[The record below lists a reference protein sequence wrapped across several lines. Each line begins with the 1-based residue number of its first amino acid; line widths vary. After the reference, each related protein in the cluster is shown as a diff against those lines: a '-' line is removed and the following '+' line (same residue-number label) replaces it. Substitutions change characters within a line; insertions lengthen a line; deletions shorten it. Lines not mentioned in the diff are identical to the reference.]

1 MMQERLTITVEEAAR
16 LLGISRAFA
25 YLLVAR
31 NELPN
36 LKLGRRVVIPRRA
49 LERLLDFEAPVS
61 SSASNAENRAGA
73 AARAR
78 TT

>member
-31 NELPN
+31 NELPS

-49 LERLLDFEAPVS
+49 LERLLDLDAPVS
-61 SSASNAENRAGA
+61 GSASNAENRGT
-73 AARAR
+73 AARAP